1 VTRDWSSQEIPMPV
15 ELEDS
20 PATVASAEHTV
31 PLAGTGWRLWRTA
44 CLRGA
49 GFPARLVLQLAAPS
63 AALAADDYA
72 AARRARDQAYE
83 LALER
88 LRRFETADQELLRR
102 LRTARR
108 RLKQRVPDPG
118 ELVEDRAALTSA
130 DRAEASALRRLREAY
145 AHDCEAV
152 RARLV
157 EIAEGRSFREAAR
170 WQTGRALSL
179 ATAALRGPA
188 SQKQRQATE
197 FVGLLIQRYAVKN
210 DTSGFF
216 GPSGWLEVSEGPWCA
231 RAEPS
236 ADLTARREVYFE
248 TWTLDALTE
257 LFDRTPQLK
266 SWACPRVRTDVW
278 LGPDGPYVAALG
290 RVDLSADERLVLAAC
305 DGATSARALAR
316 RLAGAAPG
324 LRSEDDVYAVLQSL
338 VERAV
343 LVWKFEVAPQLHP
356 ERELA
361 ARIDAIEDEEARALC
376 RQPLDLLLEARERVA
391 RAIGD
396 PEALGEALEA
406 FNAAFERLTGT
417 PAERNHGLMY
427 AARSLLYHDAR
438 RAGTL
443 RLGRGF
449 VERLGP
455 PLGILLDG
463 ARWVLAEVAK
473 TLRAHLRA
481 CHEDLRAASGST
493 ALDAHLF
500 IQHAKS
506 DKWMRHSVPA
516 LLEAVEQRLQDAWN
530 QVLVEPSRVTEHRID
545 FDVESVA
552 SHARAVFAND
562 GDGWG
567 HVRQLSPDVMVS
579 AASVEALDRGE
590 FQCVLGELHCGN
602 TITISALAAQHPA
615 PDELRAAVAAEA
627 SGAPVLLRQWP
638 RRGWLARANQF
649 ILAPSYWRYG
659 GSEEL
664 DSAPH
669 CRLMPAGG
677 LLAIDDGERVLL
689 RARDGSVEFDAL
701 ELFHDWLVPE
711 VNDLLGHVCRR
722 ERHTPRITLG
732 MLTVARERWDLPASE
747 LAFVHEKDELARF
760 VAAREWAR
768 SNDMPTRLFY
778 KTPTE
783 PKPCYLDLDSP
794 TYVNV
799 FARMVRPMAKD
810 ARVALTEMA
819 PGVEDAWLADAGDV
833 RYTSELRFVV
843 SPPVG
848 AKWQRSAGEHA

>member
-1 VTRDWSSQEIPMPV
+1 MPV
-15 ELEDS
+15 ELEEGPS
-20 PATVASAEHTV
+20 TAASAEHTV

-49 GFPARLVLQLAAPS
+49 GFPARLVLHLAAPT
-63 AALAADDYA
+63 AAAAADEYA
-72 AARRARDQAYE
+72 EARRVRTAAYE

-88 LRRFETADQELLRR
+88 LRRFETSDQDMLRR

-108 RLKQRVPDPG
+108 RLRQRVPDPG
-118 ELVEDRAALTSA
+118 DLVENREALAAA
-130 DRAEASALRRLREAY
+130 EQAEAAALRRFREAY
-145 AHDCEAV
+145 ENDYEVV
-152 RARLV
+152 RALLV
-157 EIAEGRSFREAAR
+157 EVAEERAFREAAR
-170 WQTGRALSL
+170 WQTGRALSY

-197 FVGLLIQRYAVKN
+197 FVALLVQRYAVKN

-216 GPSGWLEVSEGPWCA
+216 GPSGWLDVTEDPGCA
-231 RAEPS
+231 RAEL
-236 ADLTARREVYFE
+236 ARELTARREVYFE
-248 TWTLDALTE
+248 TWTLDAITE
-257 LFDRTPQLK
+257 LLDRTPGLRP
-266 SWACPRVRTDVW
+266 WACPRVRSDVW
-278 LGPDGPYVAALG
+278 VGPDGPHVPAVG
-290 RVDLSADERLVLAAC
+290 RVELSPEEALVLAAC
-305 DGATSARALAR
+305 DGATSARAIAL
-316 RLAGAAPG
+316 RLAGTAAG
-324 LRSEDDVYAVLQSL
+324 LRSEEDVQARLQSL

-343 LVWKFEVAPQLHP
+343 IVWKFEVAPQLHP

-361 ARIDAIEDEEARALC
+361 ARIDAIEDHETRALC
-376 RQPLDLLLEARERVA
+376 RQPLDVLLAARERVS

-396 PEALGEALEA
+396 PERLGEALEA
-406 FNAAFERLTGT
+406 FNAAFERLTGA

-438 RAGTL
+438 RAGSL
-443 RLGRGF
+443 ELGRGF

-455 PLGILLDG
+455 PLAILLDG
-463 ARWVLAEVAK
+463 ARWLLAQVAK

-481 CHEDLRAASGST
+481 CHADLRQQSESD

-506 DKWMRHSVPA
+506 DQWMRQPVPA
-516 LLEAVEQRLQDAWN
+516 LLEAIERRLQEAWN
-530 QVLVEPSRVTEHRID
+530 QVLSEPNRVSEHRVE
-545 FDVESVA
+545 FDVA
-552 SHARAVFAND
+552 AAAARARVVFATD
-562 GDGWG
+562 GDCWG

-579 AASVEALDRGE
+579 ASSMEALDRGE

-615 PDELRAAVAAEA
+615 PDRLRAAVAAEA
-627 SGAPVLLRQWP
+627 SGAPVMLRQWP

-649 ILAPSYWRYG
+649 IVVPSYWRYG
-659 GSEEL
+659 GSEDL

-677 LLAIDDGERVLL
+677 LLAIDDGKRVVL

-711 VNDLLGHVCRR
+711 INDLVSHVCRR

-732 MLTVARERWDLPASE
+732 VLTVARERWDLPASE
-747 LAFVHEKDELARF
+747 LAFVHEKDEQERF
-760 VAAREWAR
+760 VAARQWAR
-768 SNDMPTRLFY
+768 SNGMPTKLFY
-778 KTPTE
+778 KAPKE
-783 PKPCYLDLDSP
+783 PKPCYLDIDSP

-799 FARMVRPMAKD
+799 FARMVRPMAPSD
-810 ARVALTEMA
+810 RVALTEMT
-819 PGVEDAWLADAGDV
+819 PGVDEAWLTDAQGL

-843 SPPVG
+843 SPPAG
-848 AKWQRSAGEHA
+848 PGPERSARGSA